1 MEIVPVNYR
10 YMPLIQRDENLLQ
23 INQQIEA
30 KRQLLMKKQKKLH
43 FISKQN
49 HFLDEVRKD
58 YAKYYGYIVKQKQD
72 QISSLEML
80 NEYIKDLSVSG
91 SLSKHNIEDAKQ
103 EQQKIL
109 SEMKSIQSNLDSI
122 IKNTSDVSSTLRE
135 KTV

>member
-10 YMPLIQRDENLLQ
+10 HMPLIQRDENLLQ

-30 KRQLLMKKQKKLH
+30 KRQLLMKKQKKLQ

-58 YAKYYGYIVKQKQD
+58 YAKYYSYIVKQKQD

-103 EQQKIL
+103 EQKKIL

-135 KTV
+135 KTI